1 MKLLKLGC
9 ALALF
14 SIFTS
19 CDQKKNKESN
29 IQNPVEEISYEVDTT
44 NYLYNINIDTLQIY
58 QNKVKRNQSLSD
70 ILSNEGV
77 DHAQIFELA
86 HHAKGIFDVR
96 KIKVGND
103 YTLLYKQDSN
113 KTLDYFIYDIDDIN
127 YVVFNLA
134 DSNNVFTGE
143 KPVTLNKREVDGVI
157 TASLYQTLM
166 DQEESPLLV
175 NLLSDVFAWQI
186 DFFHIQKN
194 DAFKVI
200 FYEKIVDEE
209 VIGIDHI
216 EACLF
221 THQGKDYYAFEYLY
235 NDKDEYFD
243 EFGNSLRKEF
253 LKAPLHFSRISSS
266 FSYKRYHPVQKRYKA
281 HLGTDYA
288 APIGTPIHTVGDG
301 EITAAG
307 YSKYNGNYV
316 KVRHNS
322 VYTTQYLHM
331 NKIKKGIRRGVM
343 VKQGDMIGTVGKTGL
358 ATGPHLCFRFW
369 KNGQQVDPRRQEIP
383 SSDPLPDSLLI
394 DYHKYIMPLKLELDK
409 DHLIVAENDS
419 TTVNTSS

>member
-1 MKLLKLGC
+1 MKFLKLGC

-14 SIFTS
+14 SVFAS
-19 CDQKKNKESN
+19 CDQQKNKDANTEE
-29 IQNPVEEISYEVDTT
+29 VGEEISYEVDTT
-44 NYLYNINIDTLQIY
+44 NYLYNINIDTLEVE
-58 QNKVKRNQSLSD
+58 QNKVKRNQNLSD
-70 ILSNEGV
+70 ILKDEGV
-77 DHAQIFELA
+77 SNVQIFELA
-86 HHAKGIFDVR
+86 NQSKGIFDVR
-96 KIKVGND
+96 KIKVGNN
-103 YTLLYKQDSN
+103 YTLLFKQDST

-143 KPVTLNKREVDGVI
+143 KPVTLNKREVEGVI
-157 TASLYQTLM
+157 TASLYQTLV

-175 NLLSDVFAWQI
+175 NLLSDVYAWQI
-186 DFFHIQKN
+186 DFFHIQKG

-200 FYEKIVDEE
+200 FYEKIVDEK

-216 EACLF
+216 EAGLF
-221 THQGKDYYAFEYLY
+221 THQGKDYYAFDYLY
-235 NDKDEYFD
+235 NDKNEYFD

-266 FSYKRYHPVQKRYKA
+266 FSYKRFHPVQKRYKA

-301 EITAAG
+301 EIVAAG

-343 VKQGDMIGTVGKTGL
+343 VKQGDVIGFVGKTGL

-369 KNGQQVDPRRQEIP
+369 KNGKQVDPRRQEIP
-383 SSDPLPDSLLI
+383 SSDPLPDSLLG
-394 DYHKYIMPLKLELDK
+394 DYHKYIMPIKLELDK
-409 DHLIVAENDS
+409 DHLIVSENDS
-419 TTVNTSS
+419 TTVDPTS